1 MNFFEWVRTGVKR
14 SVMLGFADAV
24 EAIGSPAEEET
35 QTVQLLEN
43 LRGNTAALTAQ
54 SSDKKSTKRTSQ
66 RKRLGRSL
74 SNVQP
79 NAEGTA

>member
-24 EAIGSPAEEET
+24 EAIGAPPEEENET
-35 QTVQLLEN
+35 GQLLEN
-43 LRGNTAALTAQ
+43 LRGSTAALTAQ
-54 SSDKKSTKRTSQ
+54 TTGKKSGKRTTQ

-74 SNVQP
+74 NNFQP